1 MKINNKGLTLVEL
14 IIAFVI
20 LVMFLFGMLEIV
32 LSIKSKASDE
42 LFSRDMVTF
51 KDTLI
56 KTIEDDLI
64 KKELVD
70 ATCTDN
76 TRCTFN
82 FKNDMTSNLTINK
95 DTKTIE
101 YNGIKYEIPNPTLI
115 YFGTVELSVSPI
127 TSDKKILKISIP
139 YYEAETTTPNYGIKI
154 LHPYVNN

>member
-14 IIAFVI
+14 IVAFVI

-42 LFSRDMVTF
+42 LFSRDMLTF

-64 KKELVD
+64 KKELVN
-70 ATCTDN
+70 ATCVNN
-76 TRCTFN
+76 TSCTFN
-82 FKNDMTSNLTINK
+82 FANSMTSTLSVNTS
-95 DTKTIE
+95 TKTIE

-115 YFGTVELSVSPI
+115 YFGTIELGIDTIDSN
-127 TSDKKILKISIP
+127 KKILKINIP
-139 YYEAETTTPNYGIKI
+139 YYEVETTTPNYGIKI